1 MEDVAFHMALRL
13 QRNPVARNRPFKTTP
28 HNYILGRNTAP
39 YLRLVAE

>member
-13 QRNPVARNRPFKTTP
+13 QRNPVARPFKMTP